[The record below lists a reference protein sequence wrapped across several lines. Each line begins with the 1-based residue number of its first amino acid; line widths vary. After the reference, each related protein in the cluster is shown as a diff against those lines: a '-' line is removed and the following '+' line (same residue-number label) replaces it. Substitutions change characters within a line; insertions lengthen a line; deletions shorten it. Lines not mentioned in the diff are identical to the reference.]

1 MKASSLSRCL
11 PRDSAARANPAGQI
25 KAEAGSTLSA
35 LKAVATGIQNCCS
48 KFQFRSR
55 AHTVCEALVP
65 HSPSYVYWSSL
76 QK

>member
-1 MKASSLSRCL
+1 MKASSLSHCL
-11 PRDSAARANPAGQI
+11 PREACSKNKPAGQI

-76 QK
+76 EK